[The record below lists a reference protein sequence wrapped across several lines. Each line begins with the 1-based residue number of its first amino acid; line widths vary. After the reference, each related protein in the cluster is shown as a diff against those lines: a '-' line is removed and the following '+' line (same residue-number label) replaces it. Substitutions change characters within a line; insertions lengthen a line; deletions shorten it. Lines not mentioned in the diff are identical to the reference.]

1 MQRVSSDSEK
11 FMSLSY
17 VFWAATKTIVVFSVL
32 IHLGQKRYNLVDG
45 FYNNKEVCQKCY
57 DAAKANGGYEFEFS
71 RCVKSF
77 DMPSDSSNIHKGESH
92 GWNYDSTLALEDNY
106 VVLPAIFLGLSIL
119 VWCLSI
125 GLVYYIGNT
134 NLAILL
140 SFMWNFF
147 SAFLI
152 LYCTSVVYMLCL
164 HDFGGGVECYVHV
177 IGKKFQLAISSI
189 TIVFVGLELV
199 RWCLEQR
206 STTYHTLFLS
216 EICVVFLLMVLYTAQ
231 AGMAAKQGVY
241 ESVIFA
247 LVAWQIATEVPSLAV
262 ICKTLFD
269 LSAAL
274 RNYGMLPGGPD
285 PIVNGDDN
293 NNENENAGLLEA
305 QSNSR
310 GSVSGTPFVGE
321 ARRV

>member
-119 VWCLSI
+119 VW
-125 GLVYYIGNT
+125 
-134 NLAILL
+134 
-140 SFMWNFF
+140 
-147 SAFLI
+147 FLI
-152 LYCTSVVYMLCL
+152 LWCTSVVSMLSL
-164 HDFGGGVECYVHV
+164 HDLGGGVECYVHV

-199 RWCLEQR
+199 RWCLEQH
-206 STTYHTLFLS
+206 STTYHTLLLS